1 MGIVYFNGQYM
12 QKDEV
17 KISPDDRGFLFAD
30 GIYEVVRWYE
40 NFFFDMQGHL
50 TRLKRSLR
58 EIKIMWPG
66 EDSFPAI
73 AGELI
78 SLNKIG
84 KSPALIYLQVTRGAA
99 ERTHSFP
106 SPRVSPTAYA
116 FAMDFI
122 PENSGKES
130 GIGVMLKDDIRWERC
145 DIKSVALLPNTMCF
159 QEALDKGFFECAFA
173 KNGIVTECSHS
184 NIFFVING
192 VLFTHPETN
201 QVLSGI
207 TRKNIIRIA
216 RKAGIPV
223 KEEAV
228 RLEILNKV
236 SEAFISNTSGEVTP
250 VIAIDDLI
258 IGNGKPGPLT
268 RIIRERF
275 NEEICALKH
284 S

>member
-12 QKDEV
+12 PKDEV
-17 KISPDDRGFLFAD
+17 KISPDDRGFLFAE

-40 NFFFDMQGHL
+40 NFFFDMPGHL
-50 TRLKRSLR
+50 ARLKRSLR
-58 EIKIMWPG
+58 EIKILWPE

-78 SLNKIG
+78 SQNKIG
-84 KSPALIYLQVTRGAA
+84 KSTALIYLQVTRGAA

-106 SPRVSPTAYA
+106 SPSVNPTVYA
-116 FAMDFI
+116 FAKDFI

-145 DIKSVALLPNTMCF
+145 DIKSIALLPNTMCF
-159 QEALDKGFFECAFA
+159 QEALEKGFFECAFV
-173 KNGIVTECSHS
+173 KNGIITECSHS

-228 RLEILNKV
+228 RQEILNKV
-236 SEAFISNTSGEVTP
+236 GEAFISNTSGEVTP
-250 VIAIDDLI
+250 VIAVNDLV
-258 IGNGKPGPLT
+258 IGDGKPGPLT
-268 RIIRERF
+268 RIIRESF
-275 NEEICALKH
+275 NEEIYALKH